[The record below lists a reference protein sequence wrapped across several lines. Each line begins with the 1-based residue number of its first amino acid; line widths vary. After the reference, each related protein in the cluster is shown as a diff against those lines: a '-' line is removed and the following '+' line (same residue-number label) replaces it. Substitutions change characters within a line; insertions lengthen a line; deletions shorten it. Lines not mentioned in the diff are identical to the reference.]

1 MTKTDLINLF
11 KQANKTP
18 RFTLPKGY
26 GRITKHN
33 ASKKGYK
40 HIVNPCKHSVQL
52 MSKKQYMQSEAIKK
66 LQNKQTV

>member
-26 GRITKHN
+26 GRITKHQ

-40 HIVNPCKHSVQL
+40 HIHNLSKGE
-52 MSKKQYMQSEAIKK
+52 KKQLEG
-66 LQNKQTV
+66 